1 LNRLVIISLKY
12 LEPYYENTLKCL
24 QEIPYPI
31 LFADRD
37 GVGNMSRAFNEAFNL
52 LPFIDASSKCGSDK
66 IILSKY
72 VWFITNVTFTPDV
85 PEKLMQVLD
94 SDPNIAA
101 VHPAMA
107 TSDHRHLW
115 PGETRDVPFI
125 EFTAPM
131 FRAADFARFML
142 DENTPYYYMDLII
155 SHQLKQE
162 GKRLVCV
169 GDAEVQHTYLRNER
183 KQHPITNIRKQLR
196 DYHTPISKRYMEQ
209 TFGADWQTKL
219 WPK

>member
-1 LNRLVIISLKY
+1 MNRLAIISLKY

-37 GVGNMSRAFNEAFNL
+37 GVGNMSRAFNEVFERMPFNVE
-52 LPFIDASSKCGSDK
+52 
-66 IILSKY
+66 Y
-72 VWFITNVTFTPDV
+72 VWFLTNVTFSPDV

>member
-1 LNRLVIISLKY
+1 MNRLVIISLKY

-24 QEIPYPI
+24 QETPYPI

-37 GVGNMSRAFNEAFNL
+37 GVGNISRAFNETFQRMPFNVEY
-52 LPFIDASSKCGSDK
+52 I
-66 IILSKY
+66 
-72 VWFITNVTFTPDV
+72 WFITNVTFTPDV

>member
-1 LNRLVIISLKY
+1 
-12 LEPYYENTLKCL
+12 
-24 QEIPYPI
+24 
-31 LFADRD
+31 
-37 GVGNMSRAFNEAFNL
+37 MSRAFNEAFERM
-52 LPFIDASSKCGSDK
+52 PFNVE
-66 IILSKY
+66 Y
-72 VWFITNVTFTPDV
+72 VWFLTNVTFSPDV

-115 PGETRDVPFI
+115 PGETGDVPFT

>member
-1 LNRLVIISLKY
+1 MNRLVIISLKY

-37 GVGNMSRAFNEAFNL
+37 GVGNMSRAFNEVFEMMPFNVE
-52 LPFIDASSKCGSDK
+52 
-66 IILSKY
+66 Y
-72 VWFITNVTFTPDV
+72 VWFLTNVTFTPDV

-155 SHQLKQE
+155 SHQLKQA

-169 GDAEVQHTYLRNER
+169 GDAEVHHTYLRNER

-196 DYHTPISKRYMEQ
+196 DYHTPLSKRYMEQ
-209 TFGADWQTKL
+209 TFGADWQIKL

>member
-1 LNRLVIISLKY
+1 MNRLVIISLKY

-37 GVGNMSRAFNEAFNL
+37 GVGNMSRAFNEVFERMPFNVE
-52 LPFIDASSKCGSDK
+52 
-66 IILSKY
+66 Y
-72 VWFITNVTFTPDV
+72 VWFLTNVTFSPDV

-209 TFGADWQTKL
+209 TFGADWQIKL

>member
-1 LNRLVIISLKY
+1 MNRLVIISLKY

-37 GVGNMSRAFNEAFNL
+37 GVGNMSRAFNEVFERMPFNVE
-52 LPFIDASSKCGSDK
+52 
-66 IILSKY
+66 Y
-72 VWFITNVTFTPDV
+72 VWFLTNVTFSPDV

-125 EFTAPM
+125 EFAAPM

-183 KQHPITNIRKQLR
+183 KTHPITNIRRQLR

>member
-1 LNRLVIISLKY
+1 MNRLAIISLKY

-37 GVGNMSRAFNEAFNL
+37 GVGNMSRAFNEVFERMPFNVE
-52 LPFIDASSKCGSDK
+52 
-66 IILSKY
+66 Y
-72 VWFITNVTFTPDV
+72 VWFLTNVTFSPDV

-125 EFTAPM
+125 EFAAPM

>member
-1 LNRLVIISLKY
+1 
-12 LEPYYENTLKCL
+12 
-24 QEIPYPI
+24 
-31 LFADRD
+31 
-37 GVGNMSRAFNEAFNL
+37 MSRAFNEVFERMPFNVE
-52 LPFIDASSKCGSDK
+52 
-66 IILSKY
+66 Y
-72 VWFITNVTFTPDV
+72 VWFLTNVTFSPDV

-94 SDPNIAA
+94 SDRNIAA

-125 EFTAPM
+125 EFAAPM

>member
-1 LNRLVIISLKY
+1 MNRLVIISLKY
-12 LEPYYENTLKCL
+12 LEPYYANTLDCL
-24 QEIPYPI
+24 KNSPYPI

-37 GVGNMSRAFNEAFNL
+37 GVGNISRAFNEAFQRM
-52 LPFIDASSKCGSDK
+52 PFNVEYI
-66 IILSKY
+66 
-72 VWFITNVTFTPDV
+72 WFITNVTFTTDV

-107 TSDHRHLW
+107 TSDHRHLR
-115 PGETRDVPFI
+115 PGETGDVPFT

>member
-1 LNRLVIISLKY
+1 MNRLAIISLKY

-37 GVGNMSRAFNEAFNL
+37 GVGNMSRAFNEVFERMPFNVE
-52 LPFIDASSKCGSDK
+52 
-66 IILSKY
+66 Y
-72 VWFITNVTFTPDV
+72 VWFLTNVTFSPDV

-115 PGETRDVPFI
+115 PGETGDVPFI
-125 EFTAPM
+125 EFAAPM

-183 KQHPITNIRKQLR
+183 KTHPITNIRRQLR

-209 TFGADWQTKL
+209 TFGAEWQTKL

>member
-1 LNRLVIISLKY
+1 MQGS
-12 LEPYYENTLKCL
+12 
-24 QEIPYPI
+24 PYPI
-31 LFADRD
+31 IYADRD
-37 GVGNMSRAFNEAFNL
+37 GVGNMSRALNEAFNKIK
-52 LPFIDASSKCGSDK
+52 FIEFGSKCGVDR
-66 IILSKY
+66 ITLCKY
-72 VWFITNVTFTPDV
+72 VWFITNVTFNPDV

-107 TSDHRHLW
+107 SSDHRHLW

-131 FRAADFARFML
+131 FRASDFARFML

-169 GDAEVQHTYLRNER
+169 GDAAVYHTYLRNER
-183 KQHPITNIRKQLR
+183 KQHPITNIRGQLR
-196 DYHTPISKRYMEQ
+196 DYHTPLSKRYMEEKY
-209 TFGADWQTKL
+209 GAEWQIKL

>member
-1 LNRLVIISLKY
+1 MNRLVIISLKY

-37 GVGNMSRAFNEAFNL
+37 GVGNMSRAFNEVFERMPFNVE
-52 LPFIDASSKCGSDK
+52 
-66 IILSKY
+66 Y
-72 VWFITNVTFTPDV
+72 VWFITNVTFTTDV